1 MANNSRQR
9 LLVDTDAYC
18 KLGVAGLLTEAMC
31 ALGVPFEESGGLPA
45 MRYMLRRGGLRRK
58 FGEEASDALAILAE
72 TLPIAVQPSP
82 RWLDP
87 LTAVASIDPGEAQL
101 FAAAAEHEML
111 VLTGDKRGLRGLK
124 NIPGFADALDG
135 RVIVLEAL
143 LIELCRQMGEEA
155 LRSRIHPVMETD
167 IVVRV
172 CFSNSNSSPIAALLS
187 YYKDFSI
194 QVEPLTLWQPS
205 ALGGA

>member
-1 MANNSRQR
+1 MANNYRQR
-9 LLVDTDAYC
+9 LLIDTDAYC

-45 MRYMLRRGGLRRK
+45 LRYMLRRGGLRRK
-58 FGEEASDALAILAE
+58 FGDEASDALAILAE
-72 TLPIAVQPSP
+72 TLPIAVRPSP

-87 LTAVASIDPGEAQL
+87 LTAVPSIDPGEAQL

-111 VLTGDKRGLRGLK
+111 VLTGDKRGLRGVRD
-124 NIPGFADALDG
+124 IPGFVDALAG
-135 RVIVLEAL
+135 RVVVLEAL
-143 LIELCRQMGEEA
+143 LIELCRKLGEDA
-155 LRSRIHPVMETD
+155 LRARIHPVMETD
-167 IVVRV
+167 TVAKV
-172 CFSNSNSSPIAALLS
+172 CFSNSNSSPVAALLS
-187 YYKDFSI
+187 YFEDISI